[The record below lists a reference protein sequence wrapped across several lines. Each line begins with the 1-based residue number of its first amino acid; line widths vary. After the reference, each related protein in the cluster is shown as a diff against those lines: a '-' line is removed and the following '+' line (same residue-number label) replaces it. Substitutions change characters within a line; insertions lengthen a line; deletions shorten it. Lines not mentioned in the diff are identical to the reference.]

1 MELMIYNPEGALRLP
16 EIEWNYE
23 ELKKYALV
31 KSAEY
36 QSIAY
41 TDADVADMK
50 KDRADINRFITALES
65 ARKDK
70 KKEYLAPYEKF
81 EAQVKDALAPLR
93 QTSVLIGQKLD
104 EVEQQYRAGRRE
116 KMQEY
121 YQEFVGDL
129 RSIIPFDKTVKDE
142 YYKKSFSDKK
152 LKQAY
157 MDFFDRIQDEL
168 RALDELPE
176 RFRDKAVLKYAETF
190 SLSDALREGKRLE
203 ELEKVMEERRK
214 KQEEERKAETAREA
228 ERQAVLRPQ
237 APAVN
242 VPAEQKPDDKKAE
255 TAETERKMP
264 ENPVLHLD
272 FRAWGTREQLMGLRQ
287 YMIDHGIKF
296 GKVE

>member
-1 MELMIYNPEGALRLP
+1 MELMIRNPEGELRLP

-50 KDRADINRFITALES
+50 KDRADINRFITALEN

-93 QTSVLIGQKLD
+93 QTSALIGQKLD

-116 KMQEY
+116 KMREY
-121 YQEFVGDL
+121 YQEYVGDL
-129 RSIIPFDKTVKDE
+129 RGIIPFDKTVKDE
-142 YYKKSFSDKK
+142 YYKRAFSDKK

-157 MDFFDRIQDEL
+157 MDFFGRIREEMK
-168 RALDELPE
+168 ALDELPE

-214 KQEEERKAETAREA
+214 KQEEERRAAAAREV
-228 ERQAVLRPQ
+228 ERQKTLRSQVPTESVPTPQ
-237 APAVN
+237 KTD
-242 VPAEQKPDDKKAE
+242 AEKSETVKPTSE
-255 TAETERKMP
+255 TP
-264 ENPVLHLD
+264 ENPVLSLD

-287 YMIDHGIKF
+287 YMIDNGIKF

>member
-1 MELMIYNPEGALRLP
+1 MELMIRNPEGELRLP

-50 KDRADINRFITALES
+50 KDRADINRFIIALEN

-93 QTSVLIGQKLD
+93 QTSALIGQKLD

-116 KMQEY
+116 KMREY
-121 YQEFVGDL
+121 YQEYVGDL
-129 RSIIPFDKTVKDE
+129 RGIIPFDKTVKDE
-142 YYKKSFSDKK
+142 YYKRAFSDKK

-157 MDFFDRIQDEL
+157 MDFFGRIREEMK
-168 RALDELPE
+168 ALDELPE

-214 KQEEERKAETAREA
+214 KQEEERWAAAAREA
-228 ERQAVLRPQ
+228 ERQKTLRSQ
-237 APAVN
+237 
-242 VPAEQKPDDKKAE
+242 VPAESVPAPRKTDAEKSE
-255 TAETERKMP
+255 TAKPTSETP
-264 ENPVLHLD
+264 ENPVLSLD

-287 YMIDHGIKF
+287 YMIDNGIKF

>member
-1 MELMIYNPEGALRLP
+1 MELMIYNPNDAGKLP
-16 EIEWNYE
+16 EIQWNYE

-41 TDADVADMK
+41 TDADVTDMK
-50 KDRADINRFITALES
+50 KDRADINRFINALES

-81 EAQVKDALAPLR
+81 EAQVKDTLAPLR
-93 QTSVLIGQKLD
+93 QTSALIGQKLD

-121 YQEFVGDL
+121 YRESVGDL
-129 RSIIPFDKTVKDE
+129 RGIIPFEQTVKEE
-142 YYKKSFSDKK
+142 YYKRSFSDKK

-157 MDFFDRIQDEL
+157 TDFFDRIREEL
-168 RALDELPE
+168 KALDELPE

-214 KQEEERKAETAREA
+214 KQEEEMRAAEEA
-228 ERQAVLRPQ
+228 KCQAALNPQ
-237 APAVN
+237 APVVN
-242 VPAEQKPDDKKAE
+242 IPEPPKQDTEKEE
-255 TAETERKMP
+255 TVESEGMMV
-264 ENPVLHLD
+264 NPVLQLD
-272 FRAWGTREQLMGLRQ
+272 FRVWGTREQLMGLRL
-287 YMIDHGIKF
+287 YMNNHGIKF